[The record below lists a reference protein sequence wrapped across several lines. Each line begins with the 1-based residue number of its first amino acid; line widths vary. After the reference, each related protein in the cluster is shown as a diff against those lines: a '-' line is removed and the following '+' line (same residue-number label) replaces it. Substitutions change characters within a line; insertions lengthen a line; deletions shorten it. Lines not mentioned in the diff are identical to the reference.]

1 MNLFDSTE
9 EFLAM
14 MIPALAAV
22 VVAMA
27 FDLGSKLRNNLPF

>member
-1 MNLFDSTE
+1 MSLFDGPE

-22 VVAMA
+22 TVAMA
-27 FDLGSKLRNNLPF
+27 FDLGSKLRNNLPL